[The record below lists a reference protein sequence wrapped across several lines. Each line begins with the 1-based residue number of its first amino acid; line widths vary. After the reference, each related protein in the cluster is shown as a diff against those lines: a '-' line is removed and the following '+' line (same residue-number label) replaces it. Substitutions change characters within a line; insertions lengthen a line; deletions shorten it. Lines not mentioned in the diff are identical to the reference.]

1 MNGLGLRPLLPM
13 AGLAPAGWALSSFPR
28 NLKSFGPHPPTFSV
42 ELLSSCQDMYQDLG
56 LKQEAP
62 WGRKLPEQE
71 APGAV
76 VSPRITQGHGGWQ
89 EATLLSGHVSS
100 GLDAGL

>member
-1 MNGLGLRPLLPM
+1 
-13 AGLAPAGWALSSFPR
+13 
-28 NLKSFGPHPPTFSV
+28 
-42 ELLSSCQDMYQDLG
+42 MYQDLG

-71 APGAV
+71 APGTV
-76 VSPRITQGHGGWQ
+76 VSPRITSGHGGWQ
-89 EATLLSGHVSS
+89 EATLLSDHVSS

>member
-1 MNGLGLRPLLPM
+1 MG
-13 AGLAPAGWALSSFPR
+13 
-28 NLKSFGPHPPTFSV
+28 
-42 ELLSSCQDMYQDLG
+42 
-56 LKQEAP
+56 
-62 WGRKLPEQE
+62 QE

-100 GLDAGL
+100 GLNAGL